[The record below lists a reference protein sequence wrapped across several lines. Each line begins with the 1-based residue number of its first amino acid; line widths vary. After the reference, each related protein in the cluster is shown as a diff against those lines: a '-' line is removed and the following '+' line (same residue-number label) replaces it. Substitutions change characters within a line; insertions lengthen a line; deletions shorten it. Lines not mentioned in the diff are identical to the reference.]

1 MFFTRKSEIK
11 VFLLSILIF
20 ELNHKNWERI
30 CDGKEGEQDKN
41 LSNLLS
47 FLYRNLV
54 RFSLTLYYDQD
65 MGKI

>member
-11 VFLLSILIF
+11 MFLLSILIF

>member
-1 MFFTRKSEIK
+1 MFFTRKSDIK
-11 VFLLSILIF
+11 MFLLSILIF

>member
-1 MFFTRKSEIK
+1 MFFTRKSDIK
-11 VFLLSILIF
+11 MFLLSILIF

-30 CDGKEGEQDKN
+30 CDGKEGKQDKN

>member
-11 VFLLSILIF
+11 MFLLSILIF

-54 RFSLTLYYDQD
+54 RFSLTLSYDQD

>member
-1 MFFTRKSEIK
+1 MFFTRKSDIK
-11 VFLLSILIF
+11 MFLLSILIF

-47 FLYRNLV
+47 FLYSNLV

>member
-11 VFLLSILIF
+11 MFLLSILIF

-54 RFSLTLYYDQD
+54 CFSLTLYYDQD

>member
-11 VFLLSILIF
+11 MFLLSILIF
-20 ELNHKNWERI
+20 ELNHKYWERI

>member
-1 MFFTRKSEIK
+1 MFFTRKSETK